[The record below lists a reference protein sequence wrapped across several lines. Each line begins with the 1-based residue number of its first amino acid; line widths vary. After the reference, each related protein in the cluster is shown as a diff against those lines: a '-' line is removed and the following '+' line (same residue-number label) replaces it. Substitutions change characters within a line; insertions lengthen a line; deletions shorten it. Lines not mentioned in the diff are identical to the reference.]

1 MDFIRFSIKKPVTTV
16 VIVIMIILFGFI
28 SINKLSYQLTP
39 NVSVP
44 EITIST
50 IWPSATPY
58 DIESEII
65 DEQEDVLKG
74 LSGLKGIES
83 NSYNSMGEISLEF
96 ELGTDINDAMLLVS
110 NKLDE
115 VSSYPDNV
123 QKPIISASGASASP
137 AIWTILKATEGNDKT
152 ANYYMTFF
160 ENEVRQYLE
169 RVPGVSSLMVFG
181 GVEEELHVLVDT
193 SKMASY
199 GLTYDDILY
208 AIGSENVN
216 TSAGVMGVGRKNYRI
231 RTTGEF
237 TSPKDLEDLVI
248 RSDGQ
253 LRVVMS
259 DIAEVKRSYQ
269 KLDAAMM
276 HNNTQSIVCGF
287 RPESGANIIDM
298 TNRVEEVVNRVNKEI
313 LNPNNLHLQWVYD
326 QRPYIQGSIDLV
338 QRNILIGAILAI
350 CVLLAYLRS
359 LTSTIVV
366 ATAIPISVIGT
377 FIFLNILGRSLNVIS
392 LAGISFAVGMLV
404 DNAIVVLENIDRHR
418 SLGKTA
424 FNAAYAGAKEVWG
437 AVIASTSTTVAVFL
451 PIVFMQEEAGQ
462 LFKDIAIAITASVL
476 ISLFV
481 SVSVIPAFMYQ
492 LLKRKE
498 GKPKKE
504 AKSLGVIDKFGS
516 YVSNVIMFFVNASI
530 KNFATR
536 IITITT
542 LVGFSLAMAYV
553 LFPPKEYLPQGNRN
567 LLLSIFIPP
576 PGLSYVE
583 RMEIGHN
590 LFDSTERFR
599 NENVDGLPKID
610 DMFYVGA
617 ERFMVAGVISDE
629 EERAKE
635 LLPVLNQQ
643 VNSIP
648 GIFGVTI
655 QAGIFE
661 SGIGEGRSINVNV
674 SGNDLN
680 QIAGA
685 AGMMYGMLSKS
696 IPGSQ
701 IRPVPSLEISY
712 PEMNFEP
719 NRDRLKSVGMNSTS
733 LGKTIDIIMDGR
745 KASDYKEPGADKI
758 NLVVKNKDSEDL
770 TPEAIG
776 DILIAT
782 PMGGIVPLN
791 TLAEMVPGSGIQQV
805 RHYEMDRTITLQ
817 VTPPTTIPIETAMAT
832 IDKDVK
838 PKVLGTPGFEN
849 LKIGMSGTAD
859 KLTQAIDSLKW
870 NFLLA
875 AVIIYLLMSAL
886 FGNFLYPFIIIFTV
900 PLAAA
905 GGVIGLKMV
914 NVFLI
919 PQPMDILTMLGFII
933 LVGTVVNNA
942 ILIVHQTLNNIR
954 EQGIEHKEAV
964 LDSVRTRIRPI
975 YMSAT
980 TSIFGML
987 PLILS
992 PGAGSELYRGLGGV
1006 VLGGLAL
1013 STVLTVFLIPTMLMF
1028 VIKFEKLR
1036 GDSNA

>member
-1 MDFIRFSIKKPVTTV
+1 MDFIKFSIKKPVTTI
-16 VIVIMIILFGFI
+16 VIVLLIILFGFI
-28 SINKLSYQLTP
+28 SISQLSYQLTP
-39 NVSVP
+39 NVSKP

-50 IWPSATPY
+50 MWPAATPY

-65 DEQEDVLKG
+65 DEQEDALKG
-74 LSGLKGIES
+74 VSGLVSIES
-83 NSYNSMGEISLEF
+83 NSYNSLGEISLEF

-115 VSSYPDNV
+115 VPSYPDNV

-137 AIWTILKATEGNDKT
+137 AIWTILKATEDNPKT

-160 ENEVRQYLE
+160 ENEVRQYFE
-169 RVPGVSSLMVFG
+169 RIPGVSSLLVFG
-181 GVEEELHVLVDT
+181 GVAEELHVLVDT
-193 SKMASY
+193 EKMASF
-199 GLTYDDILY
+199 GLTYDDILNV
-208 AIGSENVN
+208 IGTENIN

-237 TSPKDLEDLVI
+237 TSPADLEKLVI

-253 LRVVMS
+253 LRVKLS
-259 DIAEVKRSYQ
+259 DIAEVKKSYDDV
-269 KLDAAMM
+269 DAAMI
-276 HNNTQSIVCGF
+276 HNNTQSIVVGF
-287 RPESGANIIDM
+287 RPESSANIIDM
-298 TNRVEEVVNRVNKEI
+298 TNRVEQVVERVNKEV

-338 QRNILIGAILAI
+338 QRNILIGAILAV

-359 LTSTIVV
+359 LRSTIVV
-366 ATAIPISVIGT
+366 ATAIPISIIGT
-377 FIFLNILGRSLNVIS
+377 FIFLNVLGRSLNVIS
-392 LAGISFAVGMLV
+392 LAGLSFAVGMLV

-418 SLGKTA
+418 GLGKSA
-424 FNAAYAGAKEVWG
+424 FQAAYDGAKEVWG

-481 SVSVIPAFMYQ
+481 SVSVIPAFIYQ
-492 LLKRKE
+492 LLKNSE
-498 GKPKKE
+498 GKSKKT
-504 AKSLGVIDKFGS
+504 KKFSIIDKFGS
-516 YVSNVIMFFVNASI
+516 KVSDAIMFFVQMSL
-530 KNFATR
+530 KNFATK
-536 IITITT
+536 IITIVT
-542 LVGFSLAMAYV
+542 LVGFSLGMAYV
-553 LFPPKEYLPQGNRN
+553 LFPPREYLPQGNRN

-576 PGLSYVE
+576 PGLSYIE
-583 RMEIGHN
+583 RKEIGHN
-590 LFDSTERFR
+590 LFDSTEKYRK
-599 NENVDGLPKID
+599 ENVDGLPKIE

-617 ERFMVAGVISDE
+617 ERFMVAGIISDE
-629 EERAKE
+629 EQRAKE
-635 LLPVLNQQ
+635 LLPVLNRQ

-685 AGMMYGMLSKS
+685 AGMMYGMLSES

-719 NRDRLKSVGMNSTS
+719 DRDRLKSVGMNTDS
-733 LGKTIDIIMDGR
+733 LGKAIDIIMDGR
-745 KASDYKEPGADKI
+745 KAGEYKEPGAKKI
-758 NLVVKNKDSEDL
+758 DLVVKNKDSAAL

-776 DILIAT
+776 ESLIAT
-782 PMGGIVPLN
+782 PRGGVVPLN
-791 TLAEMVPGSGIQQV
+791 TLARMVPDSGIQQV
-805 RHYEMDRTITLQ
+805 RHYELDRTITLQ
-817 VTPPTTIPIETAMAT
+817 VTPPETTPIETAMNT
-832 IDKDVK
+832 INNDIK

-849 LKIGMSGTAD
+849 LKVALSGTAD
-859 KLTQAIDSLKW
+859 KLTQAINSLKW

-875 AVIIYLLMSAL
+875 AVIVYLLMASL

-905 GGVIGLKMV
+905 GGVIGLKLV
-914 NVFLI
+914 NIFLI
-919 PQPMDILTMLGFII
+919 LQPMDILTMLGFII

-942 ILIVHQTLNNIR
+942 ILIVHQALNNFR
-954 EQGIEHKEAV
+954 YHGMDHKEAV

-987 PLILS
+987 PLVLS

-1006 VLGGLAL
+1006 VLGRLAL
-1013 STVLTVFLIPTMLMF
+1013 STVFTVFLIPTMLSF
-1028 VIKFEKLR
+1028 VIKFEKRR
-1036 GDSNA
+1036 GSDA